1 MTAELLVK
9 LTIINC
15 HFSSLRLRFV
25 TAELLVKLTII
36 NCRFSSLR
44 LRFVTAE
51 LLVIFVTTRYVVI
64 LIV

>member
-1 MTAELLVK
+1 M
-9 LTIINC
+9 
-15 HFSSLRLRFV
+15 

-51 LLVIFVTTRYVVI
+51 LLVKLKRQLTVV
-64 LIV
+64 LVHFGFAL

>member
-15 HFSSLRLRFV
+15 RFSSLRLRFV

-44 LRFVTAE
+44 LR
-51 LLVIFVTTRYVVI
+51 LLE
-64 LIV
+64 